1 MNNISSIPETFAHS
15 VLDALSAHIA
25 ILDVNGKII
34 YVNKAWQEFAQQNS
48 SCLDALLS
56 EINYFQSYHSTDS
69 ATPYEA
75 KEARVF
81 TSGICDV
88 IAGHKSEFTLESVC
102 HSPTEKRWFL
112 GKVTKFQ
119 IKEDIF
125 VVVSY
130 ENITERKLVEQA
142 LLEKESRLGCLVESN
157 VIGIIFWHLDGQIT
171 KANSAFFAMTGYSQ
185 QDIDTKQLRWDE
197 ITPKEHQ
204 VADQQAIDQLNK
216 YGYCN
221 SFEKEYFRKDGS
233 KVPILLAG
241 TFFPNSKNEGVSY
254 ILDLTKQKQ
263 LQNQLLQAQKMEN
276 LGILASGIAH
286 DLNNILTPILIFVD
300 LLKKKLSDPKDHEI
314 VGSIENTIKRG
325 ADLVRQIL
333 CLARTTE
340 NVFVKI
346 NFRKLLSDIELLIKE
361 TFPKSVVIDV
371 NVEKNLI
378 PIVGN
383 TTELYQVILNLCVN
397 ARDAM
402 PNGGY
407 LNITVKNTFVDE
419 SYKLINVDAQVGQ
432 YVLISISDTG
442 SGISSDNLE
451 KIFTPFFTTKGN
463 DKGTGLGLPIVL
475 SIIKKHGGFITINTE
490 LLEGSEFNIYLPIH
504 EAIVFNQVNTVK
516 DVFPM
521 GQGETILVVDD
532 EIAVCNITGLILES
546 YGYKILTAIDGADA
560 IATYYSNKEEVKLIL
575 IDLMMPNIDGFV
587 ATKTLQ
593 AINPNL
599 KILAVTGLSNAQI
612 EKEIQELN
620 IPLLLK
626 PYTAEQL
633 LQKVHDIV
641 TINKS
646 IF

>member
-1 MNNISSIPETFAHS
+1 
-15 VLDALSAHIA
+15 
-25 ILDVNGKII
+25 
-34 YVNKAWQEFAQQNS
+34 
-48 SCLDALLS
+48 
-56 EINYFQSYHSTDS
+56 
-69 ATPYEA
+69 
-75 KEARVF
+75 
-81 TSGICDV
+81 
-88 IAGHKSEFTLESVC
+88 
-102 HSPTEKRWFL
+102 
-112 GKVTKFQ
+112 
-119 IKEDIF
+119 
-125 VVVSY
+125 
-130 ENITERKLVEQA
+130 
-142 LLEKESRLGCLVESN
+142 
-157 VIGIIFWHLDGQIT
+157 
-171 KANSAFFAMTGYSQ
+171 
-185 QDIDTKQLRWDE
+185 
-197 ITPKEHQ
+197 
-204 VADQQAIDQLNK
+204 
-216 YGYCN
+216 
-221 SFEKEYFRKDGS
+221 
-233 KVPILLAG
+233 
-241 TFFPNSKNEGVSY
+241 
-254 ILDLTKQKQ
+254 
-263 LQNQLLQAQKMEN
+263 
-276 LGILASGIAH
+276 
-286 DLNNILTPILIFVD
+286 
-300 LLKKKLSDPKDHEI
+300 
-314 VGSIENTIKRG
+314 
-325 ADLVRQIL
+325 LVRQIL

-641 TINKS
+641 TTL
-646 IF
+646 